1 MKILLVDDHFVV
13 REGLAALLRGLLPDV
28 EVNEAGDGEEAL
40 QAVQREIPSLVIVD
54 LGLPGI
60 SGLELTRRL
69 RQRLPQLR
77 VLFFSLH
84 DELALVRQAL
94 DAGARGYVTKRA
106 APTVLL
112 EAIRRVL
119 AGQLYL
125 EQPLATRLACQSW
138 EEQGGAALRG
148 LTRREFEIF
157 RLLARGLALREVRR
171 VLKPGGVAI
180 FVDVAA
186 PGQALPDTFL
196 QTVELLR
203 DTSHVRNYSPAEW
216 ARLSGEAGLLVT
228 GSRRQRLRLE
238 FQSWV
243 ERMRTPEVFRQAIR
257 SLQLAVGEEVREY
270 FEIADDGSFS
280 TDVLVLWLRRE

>member
-1 MKILLVDDHFVV
+1 MSDHDDVV
-13 REGLAALLRGLLPDV
+13 QRQFGAQAAAYLSSAVHAQGEEFALLRDAPGRAPGSAGPRPGLRRRPRELPGRRPGR
-28 EVNEAGDGEEAL
+28 EVVAYDLSAEMLAVVAQSAAERGMANIRTEQGKAESLPFADGEFDF
-40 QAVQREIPSLVIVD
+40 V
-54 LGLPGI
+54 
-60 SGLELTRRL
+60 
-69 RQRLPQLR
+69 
-77 VLFFSLH
+77 FSRYSTH
-84 DELALVRQAL
+84 HWRDV
-94 DAGARGYVTKRA
+94 
-106 APTVLL
+106 
-112 EAIRRVL
+112 
-119 AGQLYL
+119 
-125 EQPLATRLACQSW
+125 
-138 EEQGGAALRG
+138 
-148 LTRREFEIF
+148 
-157 RLLARGLALREVRR
+157 GLALREVRR